1 MPGLIISSPDGAQRV
16 RGIHGGRAE
25 IRVKRLAT
33 GNMMYADFDAFE
45 WARLPDGSAVGLH
58 THARTEELYFIV
70 KGRARL
76 VVGGEEYEVSPGD
89 LMIMSHFGQHSI
101 EPLPGEELEMIVVE
115 ALPPAIARALP
126 FYEPTDVSGEEGTR

>member
-16 RGIHGGRAE
+16 RGIHGGQSE

-33 GNMMYADFDAFE
+33 GNMMYTDFDAFE
-45 WARLPDGSAVGLH
+45 WALLPAGSAVGLH

-76 VVGGEEYEVSPGD
+76 RVNEDEYEVGPGD
-89 LMIMSHFGQHSI
+89 LMLMSLFGQHSI
-101 EPLPGEELEMIVVE
+101 EPLDGEALEMVVIE
-115 ALPPAIARALP
+115 ALPPRIANALP
-126 FYEPTDVSGEEGTR
+126 TYVPTDVSDGEGH